1 MLNNILVVDDEEDI
15 RKSIAGL
22 LEDENYQVR
31 TVENSDQALDAISER
46 VPDLILLDIWL
57 ENSKLDGMELLKEI
71 QSKFLFVPCI
81 MISGHGNID
90 IAVKAIRSGASDYI
104 EKPFEAERLLI
115 TLERVLELSKLK
127 KEHKELWLRAGG
139 ELELIGD
146 SILIK
151 KIHAL
156 IKKVSPTGSRILI
169 TGEYGTG
176 KETLARLI
184 HLNSK
189 RSLGPFIVLNSQILS
204 NDELEE
210 LLFGEEDSDGRIIRI
225 GLLEQANN
233 GTLFIDE
240 VASLT
245 SEAQA
250 FFIKALQGNS
260 YKRKNGTS
268 LINVDVRV
276 ISSSSIEIHNKILDK
291 TFSEDLYYRLNVV
304 PIEMPSLSKRK
315 EDIPLL
321 INYFLNKAC
330 ETSGRS
336 KISLDNQAL
345 ASLQAIN
352 WSGNVRQLKNT
363 IERILIM
370 IDDND
375 LNIISY
381 DMLPKDLI
389 NIEKLEQKNDNNV
402 DIEYL
407 YSLKL
412 KEARN
417 IFEHDYILKN
427 LDRFNGNVSKTAN
440 FIGMER
446 SAFHRKLNT
455 LKKFTKKN

>member
-22 LEDENYQVR
+22 LEDEGYKVR

-57 ENSKLDGMELLKEI
+57 ENSKLDGLELLKEI

-81 MISGHGNID
+81 LISGHGNID

-139 ELELIGD
+139 ELELIGE

-151 KIHAL
+151 KIHSL

-189 RSLGPFIVLNSQILS
+189 RSPGPFIVLNSQILS
-204 NDELEE
+204 NNELEE
-210 LLFGEEDSDGRIIRI
+210 LLFGEEDNDGRILRI
-225 GLLEQANN
+225 GILEQANN

-260 YKRKNGTS
+260 FKRKNGTS
-268 LINVDVRV
+268 FINVDVRV
-276 ISSSSIEIHNKILDK
+276 ISSSSIEIHDKILEK

-304 PIEMPSLSKRK
+304 PIEMPPLSKRK

-330 ETSGRS
+330 ETSGRN
-336 KISLDNQAL
+336 KISIDNQAL

-375 LNIISY
+375 LNIITY
-381 DMLPKDLI
+381 DMLPKDLL
-389 NIEKLEQKNDNNV
+389 NIDKLEQKNDNNL
-402 DIEYL
+402 DMEYL
-407 YSLKL
+407 YSLNL
-412 KEARN
+412 KDARN

-455 LKKFTKKN
+455 LKKLRKQN

>member
-139 ELELIGD
+139 ELELIGE

-330 ETSGRS
+330 ETSGRN
-336 KISLDNQAL
+336 KITLDNQAM

-455 LKKFTKKN
+455 LKKLRK

>member
-22 LEDENYQVR
+22 LEDEGYKVR

-57 ENSKLDGMELLKEI
+57 ENSKLDGLELLKEI

-81 MISGHGNID
+81 LISGHGNID

-139 ELELIGD
+139 ELELIGE

-151 KIHAL
+151 KIHSL

-189 RSLGPFIVLNSQILS
+189 RSPGPFIVLNSQILS
-204 NDELEE
+204 NNELEE
-210 LLFGEEDSDGRIIRI
+210 LLFGEEDNDGRILRI
-225 GLLEQANN
+225 GILEQANN

-250 FFIKALQGNS
+250 FFIKALQGNTF
-260 YKRKNGTS
+260 KRKNGTS
-268 LINVDVRV
+268 FINVDVRV
-276 ISSSSIEIHNKILDK
+276 ISSSSIEIHNKIIDK

-304 PIEMPSLSKRK
+304 PIEMPPLSKRK

-330 ETSGRS
+330 ETSGRN
-336 KISLDNQAL
+336 KITLDNQAL

-375 LNIISY
+375 LNIITY
-381 DMLPKDLI
+381 DMLPKDLL
-389 NIEKLEQKNDNNV
+389 NIDKLEQKNDNNL
-402 DIEYL
+402 DMEYL
-407 YSLKL
+407 YSLNL
-412 KEARN
+412 KDARN

-455 LKKFTKKN
+455 LKKLRKQN